1 VAYRVRIHPRVV
13 PLIQG
18 WALPDRILEEVYLHL
33 TQVLPADLEGNL
45 SRETSPFNGMVC
57 EFTRRDHSFVFHV
70 FFGEDEDH
78 LLVWWGDYDRRDNQ

>member
-1 VAYRVRIHPRVV
+1 
-13 PLIQG
+13 LIQG

-33 TQVLPADLEGNL
+33 TQVLRADVEGNL

-57 EFTRRDHSFVFHV
+57 EFTRRDHHTRGRDHSFVFHV

-78 LLVWWGDYDRRDNQ
+78 LLVWWGDYDRRDYP